1 MHDTLGY
8 VFAAMTLKTELALKQ
23 LEKGKYDP
31 VRKELE
37 ELNQTSRSA
46 MHDVRN
52 IINNLKFRNLKEE
65 IEQLEQFFA
74 MTDIDYHLQN
84 ELNLSAMSPVMQST
98 LCMIL
103 RELSNNVIKHS

>member
-37 ELNQTSRSA
+37 ELNQTSRSS
-46 MHDVRN
+46 MRMMLE
-52 IINNLKFRNLKEE
+52 ISLTISNLE
-65 IEQLEQFFA
+65 
-74 MTDIDYHLQN
+74 T
-84 ELNLSAMSPVMQST
+84 
-98 LCMIL
+98 
-103 RELSNNVIKHS
+103 

>member
-37 ELNQTSRSA
+37 ELNQTSRSS

-52 IINNLKFRNLKEE
+52 
-65 IEQLEQFFA
+65 EQLEQFFA